1 MERTYLGAF
10 GNGCFIKAQYELVN
24 GKLIPLDSYERHEI
38 FPNGGTVYFTEKDGN
53 EIKDKFI
60 KFRIDSVDDIS
71 PTFNK
76 DNNNSNKYQAG
87 IHHILPLDEDEIIEV
102 LPLPDDVT
110 IDDFLKDKIKQRFR
124 VSHKPNRKILL
135 LSGEFCYGPFEFT
148 LETAYK
154 DYFIKVIIETELIN
168 KYSCK
173 DIEGLVH
180 SGVFSMKTQDGLEFI
195 YHIKELE
202 GLPCEQI
209 EYIDEEKL
217 IELLKKVLDNS
228 DSLDTVVSISE
239 DFSRV
244 INSFGNPKELDVD
257 EEKLKRLSQL
267 LENSEEL
274 KGYKNKLIEN
284 YFKINGS
291 SAAKD
296 KENYLKNHEEII
308 EELAKR
314 DSRYEELFEQYQN
327 KLVKLS
333 KQIKKGSAELE
344 NQQAL
349 FEEYK
354 EKVLKEQRNVLD
366 EMKRSQKQ
374 ELESLEKRKNDAEKE
389 MELFENNKERLK
401 ETIDTMKKEKYEIEH
416 NIKQKISDWAAEN
429 RNSEM
434 VNLLFSE
441 LAYYKKPGEDR
452 KLCELPVMETKSAE
466 DIVMLV
472 QGKLVESGRKY
483 TKDDVLNYI
492 ISVVQNY
499 ITVLAGEPGT
509 GKTSLCRLL
518 SKAFGLYDDRYAE
531 IMVERGWTSA
541 KDLVGYYNPLTKE
554 IEKTQPAFSDCMETL
569 SEERRL
575 NREKL
580 PYFVLLD
587 EANLSP
593 IEFYWSNFNYFCDHP
608 GHQRIQY
615 ANGEEYCFG
624 EELKFFAT
632 INYDHT
638 TEVLSPRFLDRA
650 WVILMQDINI
660 EDIISFSQ
668 SDREV
673 DNNKEVIAYSNLL
686 QYFGKDTVCDK
697 KLNRVTKER
706 LTSIIGKM
714 NSGGHSISARSV
726 KAICNYYLVAE
737 NYMSSKE
744 AALDY
749 AIAQKLLPLLSGNGQ
764 LYEEFLKE
772 LLLICS
778 DSQLVRCTHI
788 IQRVLDKGEHGFY
801 GFFNA

>member
-10 GNGCFIKAQYELVN
+10 GNGCFIKAQYELNN
-24 GKLIPLDSYERHEI
+24 GELISLDSYERHMI

-60 KFRIDSVDDIS
+60 KFKIDSVDDIS
-71 PTFNK
+71 PTFNEY
-76 DNNNSNKYQAG
+76 NNNSNKYQAN
-87 IHHILPLDEDEIIEV
+87 INHILPLDEDEIIEV
-102 LPLPDDVT
+102 LPLPFDIT
-110 IDDFLKDKIKQRFR
+110 IDDFLRDKTKRRFE
-124 VSHKPNRKILL
+124 VNHKPNQKILL
-135 LSGEFCYGPFEFT
+135 TSGEFYYGPFEFT
-148 LETAYK
+148 LETVDKKY
-154 DYFIKVIIETELIN
+154 YIKVIIDTELIN
-168 KYSCK
+168 QYSYK
-173 DIEGLVH
+173 DIGWLIH
-180 SGVFSMKTQDGLEFI
+180 SGVFSMRAQDSLEFI
-195 YHIKELE
+195 YHISELE
-202 GLPCEQI
+202 EIPCEKI
-209 EYIDEEKL
+209 EYVDEEKL
-217 IELLKKVLDNS
+217 IELLKKVLDHS
-228 DSLDTVVSISE
+228 DSLDAVVRISE

-244 INSFGNPKELDVD
+244 LNSFSNPEELDVD
-257 EEKLKRLSQL
+257 AKKLRRLSQL

-274 KGYKNKLIEN
+274 KGYKNKLIED

-296 KENYLKNHEEII
+296 KENYLKDHEEII

-314 DSRYEELFEQYQN
+314 DSRYEELFDEYQK
-327 KLVKLS
+327 KLSKLS
-333 KQIKKGSAELE
+333 KQIEKGSAELE
-344 NQQAL
+344 NQQVL

-354 EKVLKEQRNVLD
+354 ARALEEQRNELD

-374 ELESLEKRKNDAEKE
+374 ELEGLEQRKNAAKKE

-401 ETIDTMKKEKYEIEH
+401 ETIATMKKEKYEIEN

-441 LAYYKKPGEDR
+441 LAYYKKPEEER
-452 KLCELPVMETKSAE
+452 KPCELSIMETKSAE
-466 DIVMLV
+466 DIVTLV
-472 QGKLVESGRKY
+472 QSKLVESGRKY
-483 TKDDVLNYI
+483 TKDDVINYI
-492 ISVVQNY
+492 ISVVQSY
-499 ITVLAGEPGT
+499 ITVFAGEPGT

-518 SKAFGLYDDRYAE
+518 SKAFGLYNERYAE

-554 IEKTQPAFSDCMETL
+554 IEKTQPAFSDCMATL
-569 SEERRL
+569 SEERKQGKQ
-575 NREKL
+575 KL

-608 GHQRIQY
+608 DHQKIQY

-660 EDIISFSQ
+660 DDIIAFSQ

-673 DNNKEVIAYSNLL
+673 DNNTEVIAYSNLL
-686 QYFGKDTVCDK
+686 DLFGKDTVNGK

-706 LTSIIGKM
+706 LTTIIGKM
-714 NSGGHSISARSV
+714 NAGGHSISARSV

-764 LYEEFLKE
+764 LYEDFLKE
-772 LLLICS
+772 LLGICS
-778 DSQLVRCTHI
+778 DSQLVRCSHI
-788 IQRVLDKGEHGFY
+788 IQRIIDKGEHGFY